1 MMTDSDMEM
10 NVDVICQLS
19 IGCFMSG
26 WETLSLR
33 WIIIMLAT
41 LYL

>member
-1 MMTDSDMEM
+1 MMMMTDSDMEM

-26 WETLSLR
+26 
-33 WIIIMLAT
+33 
-41 LYL
+41 